1 MKSPPWAME
10 KLIEYFRRT
19 GENFGN
25 PTIQVLQDNLAFDL
39 SWEAKPP
46 LTLRWTWA
54 DPQSLR
60 RDPSEN
66 DFLLAALA
74 GAHDHDAHVELADPS
89 HVSLFVSTRY
99 QDFHGKVKAN
109 KIVRCLTKEGEWMNQ
124 ALKAG
129 IQYLADLG

>member
-1 MKSPPWAME
+1 ME
-10 KLIEYFRRT
+10 RLIEYFRKT
-19 GENFGN
+19 GKDFGN
-25 PTIQVLQDNLAFDL
+25 PTIRVLPDNLAFDL
-39 SWEAKPP
+39 RWEAKPP

-54 DPQSLR
+54 DPGALRIR

-66 DFLLAALA
+66 DFLLAALV

-89 HVSLFVSTRY
+89 HVSLYVSTRY
-99 QDFHGKVKAN
+99 VDFHGKVEAN

-129 IQYLADLG
+129 KDFLAKLG